1 MRITKQELERRIAEA
16 LDVLEKA
23 TAAAEELWAENRG
36 LTDGDIAAEYAFK
49 SGVYTSRIEKA
60 AKMLKEGKL
69 FD

>member
-1 MRITKQELERRIAEA
+1 MTKQELERRIAGA
-16 LDVLEKA
+16 LDVLENSM
-23 TAAAEELWAENRG
+23 AAAEKLWSENHGFAR
-36 LTDGDIAAEYAFK
+36 DDISAEYAFK